1 MLAARFDKG
10 LVGALDDALAAD
22 VDPAARGH
30 LAIHCQ
36 PLRIQLVEVF
46 PGRPVRHQVGV
57 GDQHARSV
65 FVGFEY
71 ADRFAGLH
79 QQGFVVFQ
87 FGEGGNYRVI
97 TGPVTRRAA
106 NPAIHHQLVRIFR
119 HVGIEVV
126 H

>member
-1 MLAARFDKG
+1 M
-10 LVGALDDALAAD
+10 
-22 VDPAARGH
+22 
-30 LAIHCQ
+30 
-36 PLRIQLVEVF
+36 
-46 PGRPVRHQVGV
+46 
-57 GDQHARSV
+57 
-65 FVGFEY
+65 GFEY
-71 ADRFAGLH
+71 ADRFARLH